1 MKEELR
7 ELKETVAGIGV
18 AYVVILGICKL
29 LKIK

>member
-1 MKEELR
+1 MKEEVK
-7 ELKETVAGIGV
+7 ELKETVVSIGV